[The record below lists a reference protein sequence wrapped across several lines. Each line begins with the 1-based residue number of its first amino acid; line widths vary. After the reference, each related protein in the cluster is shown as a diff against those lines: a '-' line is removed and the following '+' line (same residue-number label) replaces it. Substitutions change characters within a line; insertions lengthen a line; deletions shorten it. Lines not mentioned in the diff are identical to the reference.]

1 MPKRNKFSRSHYN
14 LMTCNMG
21 ELIPVYWDE
30 VLPGDV
36 WQQRTSALIRLSAQV
51 YPTMHPV
58 RIRLHHWY
66 IPTRLIWEDYED
78 FFTGGDDGTVTPQHP
93 HINYPDPVVEG
104 SLFDY
109 MGIPTGSH
117 TNVTCNALP
126 FRAYAKIYNEHYRD
140 QDLCSEKVI
149 DLTSGVDT
157 TTDTDVQKVA
167 WEKDRFTTC
176 RSTTQRGDDISIPLV
191 GDADVLAD
199 GGLSL
204 MGQTSSVSQALVSHT
219 DGQTVKGAAGVWTSG
234 EGLEYSD
241 VLGGLKADLSSA
253 SGVTLED
260 LRLAIGKQRYMEI
273 MQRAGARYGEY
284 ARAIFGVNNPDSRL
298 QIPEYLGGG
307 RQTVAFSEILATAE
321 GINTEVGDLK
331 GHGIAAIR
339 TRRYRRFV
347 PEHGFIMTLM
357 SVVPR
362 AIYTQS
368 LDRQMIRNNNT
379 VKEDYFVPQLQGIG
393 DDEILNREVYS
404 LHSNPNGIFGYQNRY
419 EEYRSKDSRVSGSMR
434 SSPNYNRHLGRIH
447 SSNPALNSTF
457 IECNPSKRIFAD
469 TISDSLQCMISHSIQ
484 TRRPVGR
491 TGMPSKI

>member
-14 LMTCNMG
+14 LLTCNMG

-30 VLPGDV
+30 VLPGDI

-58 RIRLHHWY
+58 RIRMHHWY
-66 IPTRLIWEDYED
+66 VPIRLIWEDYED
-78 FFTGGDDGTVTPQHP
+78 FFTGGNDGNEMPGHP
-93 HINYPDPVVEG
+93 YITYPDPVVEG
-104 SLFDY
+104 SLHDY
-109 MGIPTGSH
+109 MGIPPGSH
-117 TNVTCNALP
+117 SYYRANALP

-140 QDLCSEKVI
+140 QDLISELII
-149 DLTSGVDT
+149 DETSGSDT
-157 TTDTDVQKVA
+157 TTNMDIVKVA
-167 WEKDRFTTC
+167 WEKDRFTTA
-176 RSTTQRGDDISIPLV
+176 RTTTQRGDDISIPLL
-191 GDADVLAD
+191 GDADVISD
-199 GGLSL
+199 GQAMKLVE
-204 MGQTSSVSQALVSHT
+204 SVSGISGTLGSTASGSNVNAMA
-219 DGQTVKGAAGVWTSG
+219 DPWTGSQS
-234 EGLEYSD
+234 LKYD
-241 VLGGLKADLSSA
+241 DQGLKTDLSSS

-284 ARAIFGVNNPDSRL
+284 ARAIFNVNNPDSRL

-321 GINTEVGDLK
+321 GTNTDVGDLK

-347 PEHGFIMTLM
+347 PEHGIIMTLM

-368 LDRQMIRNNNT
+368 LERQMCRNVAE

-393 DDEILNREVYS
+393 DGEIVNREVYA
-404 LHSNPNGIFGYQNRY
+404 LHSNPNGTFGYQNRY
-419 EEYRSKDSRVSGSMR
+419 EEYRSKDSRVAGSMR
-434 SSPNYNRHLGRIH
+434 STPNYNRHLGRIH
-447 SSNPALNSTF
+447 SSDVSLNQSF

-469 TISDSLQCMISHSIQ
+469 TQSDCLQCMISHSIQ

-491 TGMPSKI
+491 TGMPTKI